1 MWHSS
6 GPNIITVE
14 EICHKTFAY
23 SYSGITGQSNA
34 PQIYFVDIS
43 VYHWQQHC
51 LKNSM
56 ALNLF
61 HVKITVYM
69 KFIYKKDNKEVD
81 PGISNELF

>member
-1 MWHSS
+1 
-6 GPNIITVE
+6 
-14 EICHKTFAY
+14 
-23 SYSGITGQSNA
+23 
-34 PQIYFVDIS
+34 
-43 VYHWQQHC
+43 
-51 LKNSM
+51 M